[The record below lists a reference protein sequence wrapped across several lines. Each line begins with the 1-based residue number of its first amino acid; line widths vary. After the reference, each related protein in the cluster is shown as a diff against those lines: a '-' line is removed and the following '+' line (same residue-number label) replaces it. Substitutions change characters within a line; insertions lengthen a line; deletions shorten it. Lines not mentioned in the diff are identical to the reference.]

1 MPPGA
6 GFATVEIMGDGDERA
21 DLDLPLIQRLIAHRF
36 TGAQL
41 VAIDTAFVAL
51 ILVVFEVF
59 MARQP
64 ARVSGSAWAAAGWTA
79 YLVAAVAT
87 LFRRRLPRSTLA
99 VVFPIAVA
107 ALALRAGGPTVFYVA
122 LALYC
127 VVIVSSRRAA
137 LALTGIMIG
146 VVLAALIVG
155 RGDQL
160 AQAAIGGVTL
170 LLLGWLAGEYTRATR
185 VYAAQQAERARE
197 KAAAGEA
204 ERAAQVR
211 RAMADERA
219 QIARELHDIV
229 AHAMSVIAVR
239 SGVARM
245 VIDTDPEQ
253 AREALGIIET
263 TTRRSLHEM
272 RLLVG
277 VLRDARADPAELS
290 PVPGLRELGG
300 LVVAAAAAGVTAD
313 VQIDGTVRS
322 LSSSAELSAYRIV
335 QEALTNVARHAGP
348 TRARVRIGY
357 QPHEV
362 TIEVA
367 DEGPQGPAPSP
378 ARSPAAHAHPG
389 HASSGHAP
397 PGHGGSGHGLIGM
410 RERAALFG
418 GELAAGPQGS
428 GFRVRATLP
437 LASPPGGDCDAG
449 EPGAGAGA
457 GDRDRAGVP
466 SHDGAR

>member
-1 MPPGA
+1 
-6 GFATVEIMGDGDERA
+6 MGEGDKRA

-36 TGAQL
+36 TGGQL
-41 VAIDTAFVAL
+41 VAIDAALVAL

-59 MARQP
+59 MSRQP
-64 ARVSGSAWAAAGWTA
+64 ARVSGSTWAAVGWTA
-79 YLVAAVAT
+79 YLVAAAAT
-87 LFRRRLPRSTLA
+87 LFRRRWPRSTLA
-99 VVFPIAVA
+99 VVFPITVA
-107 ALALRAGGPTVFYVA
+107 ALALRAGGPAVFYVA

-127 VVIVSSRRAA
+127 VVAVSSRRSA
-137 LALTGIMIG
+137 LALTGIVVGG
-146 VVLAALIVG
+146 VLVALIVG
-155 RGDQL
+155 HGDQL
-160 AQAAIGGVTL
+160 AQAVIGGVAL
-170 LLLGWLAGEYTRATR
+170 LLLGWLAGEYTRASR
-185 VYAAQQAERARE
+185 VYAAQQAEQARE
-197 KAAAGEA
+197 KAAVAEA
-204 ERAAQVR
+204 ERAAQIR

-290 PVPGLRELGG
+290 PVPGLRDLGG
-300 LVVAAAAAGVTAD
+300 LVSAAAAAGVTAD
-313 VQIDGTVRS
+313 VQIEGTVGS

-357 QPHEV
+357 QQHEV

-367 DEGPQGPAPSP
+367 DDGPRPTSAPADAS
-378 ARSPAAHAHPG
+378 AQHSSPG
-389 HASSGHAP
+389 HSP
-397 PGHGGSGHGLIGM
+397 PGHGDSGHGDSGHGDSGHGLIGM
-410 RERAALFG
+410 RERAAMFG

-437 LASPPGGDCDAG
+437 MASPPG
-449 EPGAGAGA
+449 
-457 GDRDRAGVP
+457 RAP
-466 SHDGAR
+466 AHDGAR